1 MVWALYAGL
10 TIGDYTL
17 LLYPRTGQSEMI
29 SSALSTAL
37 LYGTTS
43 FFEMLLLLLL
53 VTNDIGRN
61 TLQTA
66 WRFAAA
72 WGVAVL
78 VAISAVIL
86 YVMEQQRSGSP
97 TAAPKYALAEDYYT
111 SPAASAADWAAA
123 VLRADAAA
131 PDARACNAAEAS
143 ARVAAD
149 SALAAARRRS
159 SALGRTTATTMTTA
173 GGRARRTT

>member
-1 MVWALYAGL
+1 MGSRARRYTHNTVAIDVHLSLLLCVLVWAMVWALYAGL

-66 WRFAAA
+66 GRFAAA
-72 WGVAVL
+72 WGVA
-78 VAISAVIL
+78 ARGATSAVLL
-86 YVMEQQRSGSP
+86 YVTEQQRSGSP
-97 TAAPKYALAEDYYT
+97 TAAPT
-111 SPAASAADWAAA
+111 
-123 VLRADAAA
+123 
-131 PDARACNAAEAS
+131 
-143 ARVAAD
+143 
-149 SALAAARRRS
+149 
-159 SALGRTTATTMTTA
+159 
-173 GGRARRTT
+173 